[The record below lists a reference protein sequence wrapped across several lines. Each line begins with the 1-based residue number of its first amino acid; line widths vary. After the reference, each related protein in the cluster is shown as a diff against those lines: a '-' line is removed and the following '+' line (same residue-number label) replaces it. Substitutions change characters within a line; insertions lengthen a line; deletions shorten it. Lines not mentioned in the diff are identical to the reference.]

1 MGLQGFEGCDI
12 PCEPGWQLQ
21 ATDAD
26 CAEEDG
32 GPIRQCT
39 GVGSTG
45 QVVQLEHL
53 PCQSL
58 RFQQA
63 RHHLSLEGLDL
74 CRHLHKP
81 HPPLGLVE
89 GAKSW

>member
-32 GPIRQCT
+32 GPIRHCT

-53 PCQSL
+53 PC
-58 RFQQA
+58 
-63 RHHLSLEGLDL
+63 
-74 CRHLHKP
+74 
-81 HPPLGLVE
+81 
-89 GAKSW
+89 

>member
-32 GPIRQCT
+32 GPIRPMHGCGEHWT
-39 GVGSTG
+39 GGAAGTPSMLVA
-45 QVVQLEHL
+45 QVPASET
-53 PCQSL
+53 
-58 RFQQA
+58 
-63 RHHLSLEGLDL
+63 
-74 CRHLHKP
+74 
-81 HPPLGLVE
+81 PP
-89 GAKSW
+89 

>member
-45 QVVQLEHL
+45 QVVQLFSFFWVDRIVVHSFQAKEPSGHQTNRQVVQLEHL
-53 PCQSL
+53 PC
-58 RFQQA
+58 
-63 RHHLSLEGLDL
+63 
-74 CRHLHKP
+74 
-81 HPPLGLVE
+81 
-89 GAKSW
+89 

>member
-32 GPIRQCT
+32 GPTIKELIALFRIT
-39 GVGSTG
+39 LASAA
-45 QVVQLEHL
+45 
-53 PCQSL
+53 
-58 RFQQA
+58 RF
-63 RHHLSLEGLDL
+63 R
-74 CRHLHKP
+74 
-81 HPPLGLVE
+81 
-89 GAKSW
+89 